1 MAFCLLDATKILKF
15 SELCKS
21 LCHFFLIKIVQ
32 LSSRIELAKFKLM
45 ITYKLY
51 EIARSTKGKK
61 PKSVA
66 KEKADGFEIPYVDI
80 KAFEKGI
87 VDNYTDGENCT
98 FCKPDDVLIV
108 WDGARCGFVGR
119 GVEGAIG
126 STLAKISS
134 DKYTNDFLFYFLQSK
149 YKVLNSNPRGVGI
162 PHIEPNLLWNFEIP
176 DVDKITQHAIVS
188 RIESLFAELDKA
200 VQHLRTAQQQL
211 KTYRQA
217 VLNHWLNNE
226 DGKWEMVKLGEVIEV
241 KDGTHDTPRYVQSGI
256 PFVTQKNI
264 TESGISFSNV
274 QYITEQDHFKF
285 HERSNVAQND
295 ILIAMIGAN
304 RGNATIVNTDIVF
317 SIKNVGLL
325 KYAPNVF
332 NNKFLLFYLRS
343 QESINYIKNQSKGG
357 AQEFIGLKELRNF
370 PVSLPPLTE
379 QQRIVK
385 EIESRLSQATA
396 SETHIENALQQ
407 AEALKQSIL
416 KKAFCGELV

>member
-1 MAFCLLDATKILKF
+1 MPTYP
-15 SELCKS
+15 
-21 LCHFFLIKIVQ
+21 
-32 LSSRIELAKFKLM
+32 
-45 ITYKLY
+45 TYKLS

-61 PKSVA
+61 PKSVS
-66 KEKADGFEIPYVDI
+66 KEKTGGFEIPYVDI
-80 KAFEKGI
+80 KAFEKGV

-176 DVDKITQHAIVS
+176 DVDKNTQHAIVS

-200 VQHLRTAQQQL
+200 VQHLRTAQQQI

-217 VLNHWLNNE
+217 VLNHWLNND
-226 DGKWEMVKLGEVIEV
+226 DGKWEMVKLGEVAEMCLG
-241 KDGTHDTPRYVQSGI
+241 KMLDKNKNKGTYQPYLRNVNVRWGSFDLDDLLEMR
-256 PFVTQKNI
+256 FE
-264 TESGISFSNV
+264 ES
-274 QYITEQDHFKF
+274 EQDRYGIQKGDLIMCEGGEPGRCAIWKSDIHNMKIQKALHRIRLNSSVLNKYVYFLF
-285 HERSNVAQND
+285 VLYAQNGK
-295 ILIAMIGAN
+295 LEKYFTGT
-304 RGNATIVNTDIVF
+304 TIKHLTGQ
-317 SIKNVGLL
+317 SL
-325 KYAPNVF
+325 KMVEIP
-332 NNKFLLFYLRS
+332 
-343 QESINYIKNQSKGG
+343 
-357 AQEFIGLKELRNF
+357 
-370 PVSLPPLTE
+370 LPPLTE

-396 SETHIENALQQ
+396 SETYIENALQQ
-407 AEALKQSIL
+407 AEALRQSIL
-416 KKAFCGELV
+416 KKAFSGELV